1 MLPWFPHLRI
11 PEVVSGTVPFLN
23 KSWDNTYSPI
33 MLGSSMVCERKHKR
47 KITQEL
53 HRATT
58 EGQKVDIDL
67 LKNLVIGNI
76 IANNGNI

>member
-1 MLPWFPHLRI
+1 
-11 PEVVSGTVPFLN
+11 
-23 KSWDNTYSPI
+23 
-33 MLGSSMVCERKHKR
+33 MVCERKNER

-58 EGQKVDIDL
+58 DGQEVDIDL